1 MKRNV
6 IYLACILLLS
16 FVVLPIIKEYN
27 DPSKNA
33 LIPSSTEYEI
43 VKEYRWAKS
52 PYYHHDLVI
61 KNTSGY
67 DAYIEVTAS
76 FYDID
81 GNLLGVY
88 STDEMACENGYETFW
103 PLYIEFSFDC
113 VKCSIKMIPNN
124 NNKGVQSIIA
134 LSSNIVK
141 NKVNISAKNTGNRPV
156 KSLKYYLLF
165 LDENKNVVDCNK
177 GFFLRIFEE
186 LKQGETTFVEETSSE
201 EFVDVE
207 LYTIGI

>member
-1 MKRNV
+1 
-6 IYLACILLLS
+6 
-16 FVVLPIIKEYN
+16 
-27 DPSKNA
+27 
-33 LIPSSTEYEI
+33 
-43 VKEYRWAKS
+43 
-52 PYYHHDLVI
+52 
-61 KNTSGY
+61 
-67 DAYIEVTAS
+67 
-76 FYDID
+76 
-81 GNLLGVY
+81 
-88 STDEMACENGYETFW
+88 
-103 PLYIEFSFDC
+103 
-113 VKCSIKMIPNN
+113 MIPNN